1 MQRDRRILGEGIA
14 HAEISIVVHW
24 QILVQRGVVREPR
37 LAPDTA
43 PTTSRR
49 REICLG
55 LIVHSGFNF
64 GGRLWPFQLLCQSFD
79 AIFLEIELLGS
90 WRANYHSG
98 ARPIAIGESSHILVV
113 IAPCASFWG
122 VLHWLSGGLH
132 YASLVCMF
140 PILQICPILSEEDV
154 IREGLKG

>member
-24 QILVQRGVVREPR
+24 QILVQWGVVREPR
-37 LAPDTA
+37 LASDTA
-43 PTTSRR
+43 SASNWC
-49 REICLG
+49 EICLG

-64 GGRLWPFQLLCQSFD
+64 GCRLRPFQLLCQSFD
-79 AIFLEIELLGS
+79 AIFLEIKLLGS
-90 WRANYHSG
+90 WRANNHSG
-98 ARPIAIGESSHILVV
+98 ASPIAHGESSHILVI
-113 IAPCASFWG
+113 IAPCAPFWG
-122 VLHWLSGGLH
+122 VLQRLSGGLH

-140 PILQICPILSEEDV
+140 PILQICPILSEQDV